1 MPGKF
6 HGQRSLAGY
15 SPWVAKSQ
23 TRQCAQMH
31 VLCCSVAKKARHAR
45 NEAAGRS
52 DTRSSPGPGLSV
64 PCVDSCSGI
73 GLPVPCTRA
82 GESVCSLA
90 GRAPATLASD
100 LPEHVSPS
108 PTLGLHPCQSL
119 PDGSCS
125 ASGPGWNVTTRL
137 PSPGNAAP
145 LFFVMKILCKELS
158 PGSLLPN
165 ATPKW

>member
-1 MPGKF
+1 MDRGAWQAIV
-6 HGQRSLAGY
+6 HGSQRVRHDSVHKCTYCAAG
-15 SPWVAKSQ
+15 WQ
-23 TRQCAQMH
+23 
-31 VLCCSVAKKARHAR
+31 KKARHAR

-119 PDGSCS
+119 P
-125 ASGPGWNVTTRL
+125 GWLLLGLRSWL
-137 PSPGNAAP
+137 ECHHEAALSRKCCP
-145 LFFVMKILCKELS
+145 VILCNEN
-158 PGSLLPN
+158 SL
-165 ATPKW
+165 

>member
-119 PDGSCS
+119 P
-125 ASGPGWNVTTRL
+125 GWLLLGLRSWL
-137 PSPGNAAP
+137 ECHHEAALSRKCCP
-145 LFFVMKILCKELS
+145 VILCNEN
-158 PGSLLPN
+158 SL
-165 ATPKW
+165 